1 MPPIQAFCAPV
12 FEFVCKE
19 LRVDIWPPVA
29 IVLLNGNSSYEKAV
43 MKQTRILLFT
53 AVCGAVLAM
62 TTIVSADTIKSGFAT
77 VVRIQGEARYSLG
90 DDNWHPLVA
99 GKTLAEGS
107 VIQTG
112 HDGIVDLVLGK
123 NVAWPQAKSTP
134 DRISFAPDYPVRGL
148 ISYKP
153 SAEQNMVRLTGD
165 TTLQIDKLTV
175 SDTGVD
181 AVSDT
186 ELNLKQG
193 HIFAS
198 VLKLSA
204 VSQYLIK
211 IPNGIAGVRG
221 TVVSAGADDTVA
233 VLSSTGGSDVVLSII
248 KNGVP
253 ETYPISS
260 QNEYDP
266 SAGQVIPIPPGLLN
280 QLQKTADALKTA
292 YLRIVSFA
300 VDNTTLYTSVNRP
313 NNVSAP
319 ANTGGGDTGDSNTD
333 LDLTVSAGQ

>member
-1 MPPIQAFCAPV
+1 
-12 FEFVCKE
+12 
-19 LRVDIWPPVA
+19 
-29 IVLLNGNSSYEKAV
+29 
-43 MKQTRILLFT
+43 MKQTQILLFT

-99 GKTLAEGS
+99 GKTLAEGA

-123 NVAWPQAKSTP
+123 NVAWPQARSTP

-153 SAEQNMVRLTGD
+153 SAEQNMVRLSAD

-221 TVVSAGADDTVA
+221 TVVSADANDTVA
-233 VLSSTGGSDVVLSII
+233 VLSSSGGSDVVLSLI

-253 ETYPISS
+253 ATYPIGTQS
-260 QNEYDP
+260 EYDP
-266 SAGQVIPIPPGLLN
+266 SAGQVVPIPPALLN
-280 QLQKTADALKTA
+280 ELQKTADALKTA
-292 YLRIVSFA
+292 YFRIVSFA
-300 VDNTTLYTSVNRP
+300 VDSTTLYTSVSRP
-313 NNVSAP
+313 TGTASSP
-319 ANTGGGDTGDSNTD
+319 SGGGVGPGDGGIDTTDTD
-333 LDLTVSAGQ
+333 LTISAAK

>member
-1 MPPIQAFCAPV
+1 
-12 FEFVCKE
+12 
-19 LRVDIWPPVA
+19 
-29 IVLLNGNSSYEKAV
+29 
-43 MKQTRILLFT
+43 MKQTRILLST
-53 AVCGAVLAM
+53 AICGAVLAM
-62 TTIVSADTIKSGFAT
+62 TSIVSADTIKSGFAT

-90 DDNWHPLVA
+90 NDNWHPLVA
-99 GKTLAEGS
+99 GKTLAEGA

-134 DRISFAPDYPVRGL
+134 ESISTAPDYPVRGL
-148 ISYKP
+148 ISYRP
-153 SAEQNMVRLTGD
+153 AAQQNMVRLTGD

-204 VSQYLIK
+204 ASQYLIK
-211 IPNGIAGVRG
+211 IPDGIAGVRG
-221 TVVSAGADDTVA
+221 TIVSAGADDTVA
-233 VLSSTGGSDVVLSII
+233 VLSSTGGSDVVLSLI
-248 KNGVP
+248 KNGIP
-253 ETYPISS
+253 TTYPISTH
-260 QNEYDP
+260 NEYDP
-266 SAGQVIPIPPGLLN
+266 ATGQVVPIPVFLLHE
-280 QLQKTADALKTA
+280 LQKTADALKTS

-300 VDNTTLYTSVNRP
+300 IDDTTLYTSVNR
-313 NNVSAP
+313 STTASTS
-319 ANTGGGDTGDSNTD
+319 TGGSSGDTGDTGE
-333 LDLTVSAGQ
+333 DLTISAQQ